1 MDIPLKARVECTDG
15 PCGESMAVVVD
26 PVTKKMTHFVVH
38 NEEMPAPRERLVP
51 VELVVETTRQLIR
64 LECSKDEVAGMAPF
78 FATRYI
84 PKETP
89 DYSGYH
95 GGEATTEWYQPYAST
110 VGVPYEVV
118 KEELLPEGEQSL
130 HRGARVE
137 ASDGYIGLVGEL
149 VVGETSGQVTHIV
162 LQEGHVWGKR
172 EMTLPLAAIDRV
184 EEDTVYLK
192 LDKQAIEGLPVIPLK
207 RSYVAGEANIELVIR
222 VFDDPGGADD
232 ALEFVEDL
240 SRQRVIE
247 ILDAAVLVKDQE
259 GQVSVK
265 DTREIDAK
273 KGRLMGAVTGGL
285 IGLLAG
291 PGGAVVGALVG
302 LGVGGAAGKWID
314 EGFSDKFLANLLEHL
329 QPGKSALVLLMEHH
343 WVKKASESMSDLGGM
358 VFQQTI
364 TDTLVADLLEH
375 DQSSG

>member
-1 MDIPLKARVECTDG
+1 MDIPLNTKVECTDG

-26 PVTKKMTHFVVH
+26 PVTKKMTHFVVR
-38 NEEMPAPRERLVP
+38 NEEMPPPPERLVP

-78 FATRYI
+78 FASRYI

-89 DYSGYH
+89 DYSRYR
-95 GGEATTEWYQPYAST
+95 GGEATTEWYQPHATT
-110 VGVPYEVV
+110 VGAPHKVV
-118 KEELLPEGEQSL
+118 KEEILSEGEQSL
-130 HRGARVE
+130 HRGALVE
-137 ASDGYIGLVGEL
+137 ASDGYVGLVGEL

-162 LQEGHVWGKR
+162 LQEGHLWGKT

-192 LDKQAIEGLPVIPLK
+192 LDKQAIEGLPAIPLK
-207 RSYVAGEANIELVIR
+207 RSYVAGEADIELVIR

-232 ALEFVEDL
+232 ALEFVEEL
-240 SRQRVIE
+240 SRQRTIT
-247 ILDAAVLVKDQE
+247 ILNAAVLVKDQE

-265 DTREIDAK
+265 DTRDISAK

-302 LGVGGAAGKWID
+302 LGAGGAAGKRID
-314 EGFSDKFLANLLEHL
+314 EGFSDKFLANLQEHL
-329 QPGKSALVLLMEHH
+329 QPGRSALVLLMEHH
-343 WVKKASESMSDLGGM
+343 WIKKASESMSDLGGM

-364 TDTLVADLLEH
+364 TDTLVEDLLEH